1 MVQSLSLFQFEWWM
15 VPERFSRSLLVCLRI
30 WLGRSSHMWVKP
42 CGPGGPR
49 CRTWLAEHLVYLEMF
64 LRSAFPLCGPIQG
77 VQNCMCE
84 WARSQAGTT
93 AAIHRPHC
101 RFGKS
106 TRIEI
111 RDVGGT
117 FSVSFNGVVQC
128 TTDCIGQVLPAR
140 TDRDVYVSDQWYVSP
155 HVILSNLVYTSVTC
169 AA

>member
-1 MVQSLSLFQFEWWM
+1 M
-15 VPERFSRSLLVCLRI
+15 
-30 WLGRSSHMWVKP
+30 RSSHMWVKP
-42 CGPGGPR
+42 CESESKVLIAGDFTPVSASQQAKTLCWASTWWSTVSHMAGGTS
-49 CRTWLAEHLVYLEMF
+49 CTLEM
-64 LRSAFPLCGPIQG
+64 LTRSAFPLCGPIQE

-93 AAIHRPHC
+93 AAIHRPRC
-101 RFGKS
+101 RFWKS

-128 TTDCIGQVLPAR
+128 TTDYTGQVLPAR
-140 TDRDVYVSDQWYVSP
+140 TDRDVYVSDPWYVSP
-155 HVILSNLVYTSVTC
+155 DVILSNLVYTSVTC